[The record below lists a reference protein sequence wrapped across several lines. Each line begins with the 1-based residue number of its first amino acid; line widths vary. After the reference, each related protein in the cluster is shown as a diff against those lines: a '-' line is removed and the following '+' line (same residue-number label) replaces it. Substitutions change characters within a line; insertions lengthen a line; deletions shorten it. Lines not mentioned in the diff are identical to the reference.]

1 MPKRRLNAN
10 PNPSRPAKR
19 QNLGPLRNL
28 RISSLTLRRYH
39 EHASYFFFWITMI
52 GAFIASESDL
62 DQWVQDY
69 IEQLWDHNAGL
80 SATQDTLA
88 GVQHFMRQTV
98 RLKGAWKLL
107 GVWRRREPPIRAH
120 PIPEFMLLAMAMHAL
135 QSGDVHF
142 CASLLLGFYACL
154 RTGEIVSLTV
164 SQCIT
169 DSNGHVILYLGQC
182 KSGKRRGEEE
192 YSVVDHAPVCSLLS
206 IFFANRNP
214 HDLICGGEEHMW
226 RRKFD
231 RYLFNLGLSH
241 LFLRPYS
248 LRRGGATNA
257 LRRGQTMAQICT
269 RGRWGN
275 EKTARMYIQE
285 AVTLLQKQ
293 SVTPVTSALLVSLA
307 DSWCFDYLR

>member
-1 MPKRRLNAN
+1 MPKRRVNAN

-28 RISSLTLRRYH
+28 GISSLTLRRYH

-80 SATQDTLA
+80 SAAQDTLA

-107 GVWRRREPPIRAH
+107 GVWRRREPPTRAH
-120 PIPEFMLLAMAMHAL
+120 PMPEFMVLGMAMHAL
-135 QSGDVHF
+135 QAGDVHL
-142 CASLLLGFYACL
+142 CASLLIGFFVCL
-154 RTGEIVSLTV
+154 RTGEIVNITF
-164 SQCIT
+164 SQCIA
-169 DSNGHVILYLGQC
+169 DSAGHLVLYLGQC

-192 YSVVDHAPVCSLLS
+192 YAIIDHAPVCSLLG
-206 IFFANRNP
+206 IFCANRNP
-214 HDLICGGEEHMW
+214 LDKVCGGEEYMW

-231 RYLFNLGLSH
+231 RYLHNLGLSH

-248 LRRGGATNA
+248 LRRGGATAA
-257 LRRGQTMAQICT
+257 LRRGHTIAQICS

-275 EKTARMYIQE
+275 EKTARIYIQE
-285 AVTLLQKQ
+285 AVSLLQKQ
-293 SVTPVTSALLVSLA
+293 VVSHAANAALTSLA